1 MKNQEK
7 EFYSLRKGWYYS
19 RDIIK
24 HLPFAFPPIA
34 TLFYHEL
41 LKFKQNPAI
50 ELSASE
56 IVGNCILLIRDIS
69 DPVITV
75 NIADTQ

>member
-19 RDIIK
+19 RVIIK
-24 HLPFAFPPIA
+24 HLPLAFPPI
-34 TLFYHEL
+34 TTHFYHEL

-56 IVGNCILLIRDIS
+56 IVGNSILLIRDIS
-69 DPVITV
+69 DPIITV